1 MLYNNNTNNFALAL
15 IKYTKHCRSS
25 KNRKNLLYTMR
36 SHLYLEKT
44 FDSTLVP
51 SPESSLSLYYC
62 FNIYIFANMSMIARL
77 VTINVTP
84 NVENNGFEPMTP
96 CLQSRCSTS

>member
-44 FDSTLVP
+44 FDGTLSTISRILFV
-51 SPESSLSLYYC
+51 SLLLFQYLYICQYVYDRSAC
-62 FNIYIFANMSMIARL
+62 HHKCDAKCG
-77 VTINVTP
+77 
-84 NVENNGFEPMTP
+84 E
-96 CLQSRCSTS
+96 

>member
-44 FDSTLVP
+44 FDSTLSTTSRILFV
-51 SPESSLSLYYC
+51 SLLLFQYLYICQYVYDRSAC
-62 FNIYIFANMSMIARL
+62 H
-77 VTINVTP
+77 
-84 NVENNGFEPMTP
+84 NNCGAKCGE
-96 CLQSRCSTS
+96 